1 MNALDRVTNR
11 VTNSVTSGST
21 NIDALVTIYD
31 DIIASCIWSCNN
43 SDAVNTDDNTFIGV
57 ICTIYNINGASNDID
72 IVNNVINGVNNRVSD
87 ATVSINANIDVINN
101 IINCVNGDNDA
112 NKVITNITAISKKVI
127 GVVYDDGVFRAS
139 AHHLK
144 NKNKLYDK
152 IYSSTLRPYL
162 SNKID
167 FKRMDNYYLNLN
179 FKRIRFFPFL
189 KKDGR
194 TEVFFNNSLG
204 MISKFF
210 SKTKAFL
217 RQKTSYLLSAAF
229 LRKIMLYTGLKRLIL
244 KIKGVPLFLRDIIS
258 VILNP
263 NKKTYDHPFRSPT
276 HLVDENTLAHG
287 FTFNYV
293 LFTNLKP
300 HSLMKKK
307 KKS

>member
-1 MNALDRVTNR
+1 M
-11 VTNSVTSGST
+11 G
-21 NIDALVTIYD
+21 D
-31 DIIASCIWSCNN
+31 DIIASCIYSCNN
-43 SDAVNTDDNTFIGV
+43 SDVIDTDNNTFIGV
-57 ICTIYNINGASNDID
+57 ICTIYNIKGASNDIG
-72 IVNNVINGVNNRVSD
+72 IVNDIIDSVN
-87 ATVSINANIDVINN
+87 A
-101 IINCVNGDNDA
+101 DNDT
-112 NKVITNITAISKKVI
+112 NKVITNVITVSKKVNAVVCDG
-127 GVVYDDGVFRAS
+127 GVPRVGV
-139 AHHLK
+139 HHLK
-144 NKNKLYDK
+144 NKNRLYSK

-167 FKRMDNYYLNLN
+167 FKRVDNYYLNLN

-189 KKDGR
+189 KKDGK
-194 TEVFFNNSLG
+194 TQVFFNNSLG

-244 KIKGVPLFLRDIIS
+244 KIKGVPLFLRDIMN
-258 VILNP
+258 VVLNP
-263 NKKTYDHPFRSPT
+263 NKKTYNHPFRSPT

-300 HSLMKKK
+300 HSL
-307 KKS
+307 